1 MDPWGLRRRCRFESA
16 KRGLGGGIRRP
27 AAGGVDAKAEPLHQR
42 ALAMREKSLGPDHPD
57 LAASQEYLASLYR
70 AMKRDDH
77 AEPLEKRVARI
88 RAIKR

>member
-1 MDPWGLRRRCRFESA
+1 
-16 KRGLGGGIRRP
+16 
-27 AAGGVDAKAEPLHQR
+27 
-42 ALAMREKSLGPDHPD
+42 MREKSLGPDHPD